1 MAVARCRS
9 SSARSSSV
17 KNSLFAYLAGRCNGV
32 SLSLVQMPCRSAS
45 PHGVVSAFEESP
57 ERSLNSAI
65 TAMMTTAPINARS
78 RLLMVPPDD
87 GRILLHLQNTDHFL
101 QEKLV
106 FIRLRNSN
114 ATAWLPFHRLSVPA

>member
-1 MAVARCRS
+1 
-9 SSARSSSV
+9 
-17 KNSLFAYLAGRCNGV
+17 
-32 SLSLVQMPCRSAS
+32 
-45 PHGVVSAFEESP
+45 
-57 ERSLNSAI
+57 
-65 TAMMTTAPINARS
+65 
-78 RLLMVPPDD
+78 MVPPDD